1 MTEYPAL
8 DRFLL
13 TDPRDVGC
21 DQALAVLHVYLDL
34 VLAEH
39 AGVLP
44 VPATPA
50 SRHTCSRAD
59 RATTTTKAC

>member
-13 TDPRDVGC
+13 TDLRDVAATRRWRC
-21 DQALAVLHVYLDL
+21 CTSTSTSCWPST
-34 VLAEH
+34 

-44 VPATPA
+44 VPATLA